1 MSCTKRKCLLI
12 LGFREI
18 WKLMQA
24 TTVLCYVLNF
34 MDNLWSEKKKGK
46 QWTQSVEEYFKKV
59 RFLSSIAANWPYI
72 TETTSCPYT
81 LNLHNSNFK
90 LCLIDISTLWFV
102 SVLSFIMVP
111 GDFQTWL
118 ITKIIRNVYYYS
130 YYYCWCYYFHH
141 YHQLVIIS
149 GYYDSV
155 NLGCSYGICVAI
167 TSQII
172 LINLIGKQ
180 FRYFICT
187 YIIL

>member
-18 WKLMQA
+18 WKLMQG
-24 TTVLCYVLNF
+24 TTVLCNVVLNF
-34 MDNLWSEKKKGK
+34 MDNLWSEKKGK
-46 QWTQSVEEYFKKV
+46 QWAQSVEDYFKKV
-59 RFLSSIAANWPYI
+59 RFLCSIAANWPCI
-72 TETTSCPYT
+72 TETTSCLYT
-81 LNLHNSNFK
+81 FNLHNSDFK
-90 LCLIDISTLWFV
+90 LCFIDISILWFV
-102 SVLSFIMVP
+102 SVLSFIMGP

-118 ITKIIRNVYYYS
+118 ITKIILNVYYYF
-130 YYYCWCYYFHH
+130 YCCCCYFHH

-149 GYYDSV
+149 GYYESV
-155 NLGCSYGICVAI
+155 NLGCVYGICVAI

-187 YIIL
+187 HIML